1 MIVKALLRG
10 NLQLSRQLETLIDAA
25 EICKNAAIK
34 MDEELEIWNKYV
46 MELHEAC
53 DATDQETKSKYQI
66 ALSDEKARKVEQELL
81 NQSIADAEKWVKER
95 EEQVQ
100 EMKDLVK
107 EELKNYPTGYV
118 SESEEMVLLICA
130 DWVYYS
136 GTN

>member
-25 EICKNAAIK
+25 ETCKNAAAK
-34 MDEELEIWNKYV
+34 MDEELEVWNKYV

-81 NQSIADAEKWVKER
+81 NQSIADAKKWVKER

-118 SESEEMVLLICA
+118 SVLEQLVILDPA
-130 DWVYYS
+130 D
-136 GTN
+136 